1 MSTPQPSQHYSQDDI
16 QDILNLAI
24 TRQAYDGEFTREQLI
39 EIATEL
45 GITADCLQLAEQD
58 WLNQK
63 IEQQKRTAFHQH
75 RQGQLVHKLGRF
87 TIVNSSLLTLNF
99 LTSSHL
105 GWSLYIVLFWGAGIA
120 LDAWKTYNPRSVQY
134 EQAYQQWKRKNQIKS
149 SLSTIWRR
157 LQQAWEEA

>member
-1 MSTPQPSQHYSQDDI
+1 MSTPQYYSQDDI

-24 TRQAYDGEFTREQLI
+24 TRQAYDGEFTRDQLS

-63 IEQQKRTAFHQH
+63 AEAATRTAFQQH
-75 RQGQLVHKLGRF
+75 RQGQLVHKAGRF
-87 TIVNSSLLTLNF
+87 AIVNSSLITLNF
-99 LTSSHL
+99 LTAGHL
-105 GWSLYIVLFWGAGIA
+105 GWSLYVVLFWGAGIA

-134 EQAYQQWKRKNQIKS
+134 EQAYQQWKRKTQIKHN
-149 SLSTIWRR
+149 LSQIWKR
-157 LQQAWEEA
+157 LQRAWEEA